1 MHSETVAPSHQTQ
14 RSRWGLGHPILPCGQ
29 RNASSGGKYQPSGT
43 EAHLPGSAA
52 ELERKLGF
60 VSCHRGESRY
70 SERGSDSPKITQQD
84 SARARATAQGR
95 GSFYCPELPPTPG
108 QKELPRRVSEKWGE
122 ERPGVPDGDSRAPD
136 PAHSGAS
143 PPSETGTHPST
154 PFCPSPGRHRYP
166 PNRCSVSSRAAASI
180 GLLSNRSGPALEVTS
195 SWGVRA
201 STGQRQPTCQ
211 NRFMAPTVLC
221 AQRCLLNVC

>member
-1 MHSETVAPSHQTQ
+1 M
-14 RSRWGLGHPILPCGQ
+14 G
-29 RNASSGGKYQPSGT
+29 
-43 EAHLPGSAA
+43 
-52 ELERKLGF
+52 
-60 VSCHRGESRY
+60 
-70 SERGSDSPKITQQD
+70 
-84 SARARATAQGR
+84 
-95 GSFYCPELPPTPG
+95 
-108 QKELPRRVSEKWGE
+108 RVSEKWGE

-136 PAHSGAS
+136 PTHSGAS
-143 PPSETGTHPST
+143 PPSETGTHPSA

-166 PNRCSVSSRAAASI
+166 PNRCSVSSHAAASI

-195 SWGVRA
+195 SSGIRA